1 MSLTKNVIFSSILT
15 VSGYIFPFIIFP
27 YISRVLG
34 PDNLGKC
41 DYVDSII
48 NYFMLISTLGI
59 SCIGMR
65 EIVINRHDQE
75 KLNRTFTSL
84 FVVTSISTIIA
95 VVLLVFVI
103 FSINEFKEYRTLLL
117 FGILKLMGNFFLI
130 EWLYKGLEDF
140 KYITVRTLIIKCIY
154 LGAVFVLIHNSTDYN
169 KYYFLLCAVV
179 AVNAIVNCWNAS
191 HLVNF
196 DFVEL
201 ELKPFVKPLLIF
213 GLYLA
218 LNTMYT
224 TFNVTYLGI
233 KGGDIQVG
241 YFSAANKFFGIMIGL
256 YTAFTSVLM
265 PRLTDLNDRQA
276 NKEFNQLINLSYD
289 ILMTFSIPVLIFG
302 LIFAQPIIYIFA
314 GYQFASSA
322 LPMQIMMPLI
332 FIIGYE
338 QIIVLQVLAPKK
350 KDEAILINSCIGAT
364 IGVVLNILLVPKLLV
379 VGTAFTWLMSEIA
392 VLLSAQ
398 FFVNRYFGFKF
409 PIKMLLRYCSIY
421 IPVAVILL
429 CVKNIN
435 TESAIAQLVVGGVVM
450 MVLFLFA
457 QLYILK
463 SEAMIAL
470 KKKIY
475 TVNSNRH
482 TTNKK

>member
-1 MSLTKNVIFSSILT
+1 
-15 VSGYIFPFIIFP
+15 
-27 YISRVLG
+27 
-34 PDNLGKC
+34 
-41 DYVDSII
+41 
-48 NYFMLISTLGI
+48 MLISTLGI